1 MIFRNLLLSIILGI
15 STFVS
20 LNLNEIKANELDQI
34 LNIGREKLSES
45 DYKGALKEF
54 NKIIKNYPKIWQAF
68 HNRGLSKFKLGD
80 LKGALEDFTK
90 AIELND
96 NSWAE
101 SYLQRAYINGATGN
115 YDDSISDFTK
125 AIEKGLDKYSEEQ
138 AYYLRGLAKS
148 ILEDFKGSISDFSKV
163 IKLNPNNF
171 EAYNERGSNQELIGN
186 IISAK
191 DDYQKALQIKPF
203 NESSLNFLEN
213 LDKRKGKLISDLYK
227 KIDIEVNKK
236 NYKKI
241 INLNKEIIL
250 TFEKFG
256 EVSSI
261 PYSSI
266 AWNYYE
272 IGNYKLARSYQQ
284 KALKIEKDIYGFKSE
299 RVANLLD
306 ALVVFYYEKG
316 ISLDKKYFAEV
327 LKITQ
332 ESLAIK
338 KIIFDKNSIKIAEG
352 YQNLSNIFRE
362 KGDFNKSIELK
373 NKAINIAENS
383 FDKDDSS
390 SIQEYKIFLYSQIA
404 ADYNIIGDLFKS
416 KKYIEKAIKS
426 INLTPKYDE
435 NLLGE
440 NYLQLGIIS
449 MQIGDFDE
457 GINNLNNSLKI
468 LKKNKKQNINSIRE
482 GEKIL
487 EVAQEMKIALENKDN
502 NYANIKPLFKGNISE
517 DDPEAI
523 FKLSTNA
530 NILIMN
536 GSFKESIKLNEK
548 AKSLILKKKG
558 RNNFESYKNSK
569 DLGMAYLY
577 MDDLD
582 NAEKNLKEAYKIFNK
597 LFYDSINSHET
608 NQIYE
613 NLALLNL
620 NKGLY
625 DETYKFINKLID
637 NSIILVKEQSQYFPE
652 IYRKNFST
660 FYLRNYD
667 TLFSLISIF
676 PEAKTL
682 ALKARINRQGIL
694 EDIEKYQSRILQLG
708 NKEKELFDNLKS
720 IESKLSNYSIVGDKR
735 KNLIIQ
741 KIQLEESLYEKIPN
755 LKANVFEI
763 NDVKKVLPS
772 NSVLIEFQKYQ
783 PIDLKRVLNK
793 NLDRIESL
801 ERYGALILN
810 SSGEVNFVDLGLAKI
825 IEKDIENALYSTKQ
839 YLDDADDLWN
849 KLGNLIF
856 NPIIDVMGDSDTLF
870 ISPDSELNRV
880 PFAALGV
887 NNSNRYLGET
897 YKLRLLTTGRELL
910 SIEDDDKYQTNQS
923 LVLANPLFDL
933 KNNNKI
939 NNNQTN
945 YSLVQKRSA
954 DFKYEKFEN
963 LPGTEKEGKLISS
976 LIDGKLLLNEK
987 ATVLAVQ
994 KIPSPKI
1001 VHIASHAKF
1010 ISDNKDKRNPLL
1022 RGMIILAGANNP
1034 KSNILDDGI
1043 LTALEIT
1050 RLNWTGTDLV
1060 VVSACE
1066 SGLGEIS
1073 SGEGIYGLKRAISV
1087 AGAKSSLLSL
1097 WKVNDLATAE
1107 FMESFYLKL
1116 KKGEGKAE
1124 ALANTQ
1130 TEFRN
1135 GDIPEYRHP
1144 NVWAAFQLNGDWGQ
1158 VDF

>member
-1 MIFRNLLLSIILGI
+1 L
-15 STFVS
+15 
-20 LNLNEIKANELDQI
+20 
-34 LNIGREKLSES
+34 
-45 DYKGALKEF
+45 
-54 NKIIKNYPKIWQAF
+54 
-68 HNRGLSKFKLGD
+68 
-80 LKGALEDFTK
+80 
-90 AIELND
+90 
-96 NSWAE
+96 
-101 SYLQRAYINGATGN
+101 
-115 YDDSISDFTK
+115 
-125 AIEKGLDKYSEEQ
+125 
-138 AYYLRGLAKS
+138 
-148 ILEDFKGSISDFSKV
+148 
-163 IKLNPNNF
+163 
-171 EAYNERGSNQELIGN
+171 
-186 IISAK
+186 
-191 DDYQKALQIKPF
+191 
-203 NESSLNFLEN
+203 
-213 LDKRKGKLISDLYK
+213 
-227 KIDIEVNKK
+227 
-236 NYKKI
+236 
-241 INLNKEIIL
+241 
-250 TFEKFG
+250 
-256 EVSSI
+256 
-261 PYSSI
+261 
-266 AWNYYE
+266 
-272 IGNYKLARSYQQ
+272 
-284 KALKIEKDIYGFKSE
+284 
-299 RVANLLD
+299 
-306 ALVVFYYEKG
+306 
-316 ISLDKKYFAEV
+316 
-327 LKITQ
+327 
-332 ESLAIK
+332 
-338 KIIFDKNSIKIAEG
+338 
-352 YQNLSNIFRE
+352 
-362 KGDFNKSIELK
+362 
-373 NKAINIAENS
+373 
-383 FDKDDSS
+383 
-390 SIQEYKIFLYSQIA
+390 
-404 ADYNIIGDLFKS
+404 
-416 KKYIEKAIKS
+416 
-426 INLTPKYDE
+426 
-435 NLLGE
+435 
-440 NYLQLGIIS
+440 
-449 MQIGDFDE
+449 
-457 GINNLNNSLKI
+457 
-468 LKKNKKQNINSIRE
+468 
-482 GEKIL
+482 
-487 EVAQEMKIALENKDN
+487 
-502 NYANIKPLFKGNISE
+502 PL
-517 DDPEAI
+517 
-523 FKLSTNA
+523 
-530 NILIMN
+530 
-536 GSFKESIKLNEK
+536 
-548 AKSLILKKKG
+548 
-558 RNNFESYKNSK
+558 
-569 DLGMAYLY
+569 
-577 MDDLD
+577 
-582 NAEKNLKEAYKIFNK
+582 
-597 LFYDSINSHET
+597 
-608 NQIYE
+608 
-613 NLALLNL
+613 
-620 NKGLY
+620 
-625 DETYKFINKLID
+625 
-637 NSIILVKEQSQYFPE
+637 
-652 IYRKNFST
+652 
-660 FYLRNYD
+660 
-667 TLFSLISIF
+667 
-676 PEAKTL
+676 
-682 ALKARINRQGIL
+682 
-694 EDIEKYQSRILQLG
+694 
-708 NKEKELFDNLKS
+708 
-720 IESKLSNYSIVGDKR
+720 
-735 KNLIIQ
+735 
-741 KIQLEESLYEKIPN
+741 
-755 LKANVFEI
+755 
-763 NDVKKVLPS
+763 

-793 NLDRIESL
+793 NSDRIKTL

-810 SSGEVNFVDLGLAKI
+810 SSGEINFVDLGLAKI

-856 NPIIDVMGDSDTLF
+856 NPIIDVIGDSDTLF

-939 NNNQTN
+939 NNNKTN